1 MTDKQLL
8 TLLSS
13 IRTLAQVPYP
23 FADNAKNERFL
34 IMALGEIAGCA
45 TRALDE
51 FWSIRSRAE
60 QLAARKEGWA

>member
-23 FADNAKNERFL
+23 FKAEDNNSDFL
-34 IMALGEIAGCA
+34 VLALGDIAGRA
-45 TRALDE
+45 MLALDE